1 MYRVTAHFRDRK
13 VSQEFHDVN
22 DAIEYR
28 DNVDAHY
35 PSKVIF
41 RKVISMKE

>member
-1 MYRVTAHFRDRK
+1 MYRVTAFFRDRK
-13 VSQEFHDVN
+13 VSQEFDNIN

-35 PSKVIF
+35 PIKVIF
-41 RKVISMKE
+41 KEDTYE